1 MTPDPR
7 AWLVDTLLPWWA
19 ERASGGADGG
29 FLAELTPSGERV
41 PEAMRL
47 CLVQSRLLYSF
58 SHAAV
63 LGAGSWALEAAARAD
78 AILDSRFRGADGGWV
93 HAAAPEA
100 AGPRRELIDFYDQS
114 FVLFALAWWY
124 RASGDASARRRAL
137 VGLAALDTLLA
148 DPSGGWREAT
158 DGRLPRRQNPHMH
171 LLEAMHAWADATG
184 EAIWLDRAAT
194 IVDLFLDRFFEAET
208 GTLREFLGPGLQ
220 PDRSEVGLAREPGHH
235 MEWIW
240 LLMHHRRLT
249 GDDRVLGP
257 AEALWRSAVAHGID
271 RTGHVVEVIRPDG
284 AVLNPGRLL
293 WPQTEAVKAALARAE
308 FLGADPAEADAF
320 LAVLWRDHV
329 PGRGPF
335 WINRLSEH
343 GRPTS
348 PTMPTRLLYHLT
360 LCCAECVRFRNGLRT
375 SSAALDEPRSDNP

>member
-19 ERASGGADGG
+19 ERAFGGTDGG
-29 FLAELTPSGERV
+29 FLAELTPTGQPV
-41 PEAMRL
+41 PEPMRL

-58 SHAAV
+58 SHAAL
-63 LGAGSWALEAAARAD
+63 LGAGSWALEAAGRAD
-78 AILDSRFRGADGGWV
+78 AILDARFRGTDGGWV

-100 AGPRRELIDFYDQS
+100 AGPRREEIDFYDQA

-124 RASGDASARRRAL
+124 RASGDTTARRRAL
-137 VGLAALDTLLA
+137 DGLAALDALLA
-148 DPSGGWREAT
+148 DPAGGWREAT

-184 EAIWLDRAAT
+184 EAIWLDRAET
-194 IVDLFLDRFFEAET
+194 IVGLFLDRFFEPET
-208 GTLREFLGPGLQ
+208 GTLREFLDAGLR
-220 PDRSEVGLAREPGHH
+220 PEPTDAGLVREPGHH

-240 LLMHHRRLT
+240 LLLHHRRLT

-257 AEALWRSAVAHGID
+257 AEALWRTALAHGID
-271 RTGHVVEVIRPDG
+271 RTGHVVDVFRPDG
-284 AVLNPGRLL
+284 RVLNPGRLL

-308 FLGADPAEADAF
+308 FLGSDPAEADAF

-329 PGRGPF
+329 PEGGPL

-343 GRPTS
+343 GRPIS

-360 LCCAECVRFRNGLRT
+360 LCCAEFARLRPGVRT
-375 SSAALDEPRSDNP
+375 SAAAHDQPRSDTP